1 MSAGAVGSTAAT
13 DGGGPD
19 VRPITPGR
27 RLPWFRGLWALGLVC
42 LGIFGAPEGALGQ
55 ESEVTEEPTDGWE
68 FRGEFTS
75 VLTQGNAEALTL
87 GMGAEIRRRWPGR
100 AVRFELGSVRAQTT
114 RVTRQAVGDRE
125 DFEVREARST
135 ETTAEIYFVRGRY
148 DQRVSDAFFAFGG
161 VDWLRNTPTGIE
173 SRFLL
178 AAGAGN
184 TWADGERLQ
193 FSTSYAVTYTFQSDV
208 VQNPFLKADFAGVR
222 AGWELSLA
230 VSDQA
235 DFESEL
241 VTDLNLDERD
251 DLRADLTN
259 SLSVDIN
266 DRLALEPSLQ
276 LLWRNLPS
284 LAEVPLFSSEG
295 DDLGTA
301 VSTPLTRIDTFFRLA
316 VVLQL

>member
-1 MSAGAVGSTAAT
+1 MRRAIPGVLACGLALLTTLVAAHAVDA
-13 DGGGPD
+13 
-19 VRPITPGR
+19 
-27 RLPWFRGLWALGLVC
+27 
-42 LGIFGAPEGALGQ
+42 Q
-55 ESEVTEEPTDGWE
+55 ESEATAEPTDGWE

-87 GMGAEIRRRWPGR
+87 GMGAEVRRRWPGR

-114 RVTRQAVGDRE
+114 RVSRRAVGDP
-125 DFEVREARST
+125 DAFEVKEARST

-184 TWADGERLQ
+184 AWADGERVQ

-208 VQNPFLKADFAGVR
+208 VENPFLKADFAGVR
-222 AGWELSLA
+222 AGWELGVA
-230 VSDQA
+230 VSAQA

-266 DRLALEPSLQ
+266 DRIALEPSLQ

-284 LAEVPLFSSEG
+284 LAEVPLFSSDG
-295 DDLGTA
+295 DDLGTT
-301 VSTPLTRIDTFFRLA
+301 VSTPLTRIDTFFRLS
-316 VVLQL
+316 VVLKL